1 MNSIGN
7 FSVSDSP
14 SFLNSQQNNLNPQFI
29 PQSPIIFKMIIMDIV
44 LEPSLINEEIISQY
58 REKYNPINLS
68 LIKMAP
74 RNSVIAKQIIIG
86 NNSQV
91 SQDISYILAP
101 FFPSHLSLP
110 CKVGEVVW
118 TLFDNSN
125 PSQNFLYWIC
135 KITTDNLIDD
145 VNHTHF
151 PRQFDYGNKFL
162 SLEDEKNKKEIKYN
176 FNDSITTKDIES
188 TENDIETI
196 NDIGSSKFLINK
208 KNAEKNAFEDI
219 FTESDGSKLITY
231 EAIPRFKKRP
241 GDIALE
247 GSNNTLIVLG
257 TDRSGS
263 YAEIQNN
270 KLNLSQNESSNSKGS
285 IDIVAGRKV
294 PNSLKITN
302 SINKEELKKMPFN
315 TMNAY
320 TGKINNEG
328 DPDFINDKSR
338 IYISQKTNAD
348 NKLSR
353 TNNGQL
359 NTSTGILKYNS
370 ELGISDVTVENG
382 CVIVKSDS
390 IRMVARKDFQILL
403 KGDENS
409 ESDNDDDSK
418 YCSITLKSNGE
429 IILKPSQ
436 TAVIKI
442 GGEDANKAILC
453 TENAFASNGN
463 VSASPII
470 TNGGQAIGSSGGIN
484 GVFAS
489 KILIK

>member
-14 SFLNSQQNNLNPQFI
+14 AFLNSQQNSLNPQTL

-44 LEPSLINEEIISQY
+44 LEPNLINEEIISQY

-101 FFPSHLSLP
+101 FFPSHLALP

-151 PRQFDYGNKFL
+151 PRQYDFANKFL

-188 TENDIETI
+188 TEKNVESID
-196 NDIGSSKFLINK
+196 DIGSSKFLINK
-208 KNAEKNAFEDI
+208 KNSDQNAFEDI
-219 FTESDGSKLITY
+219 HQNSDGSKLITY

-241 GDIALE
+241 GDIAFE

-263 YAEIQNN
+263 YAELQNN
-270 KLNLSQNESSNSKGS
+270 KLNISQNEIGNSKGS

-294 PNSLKITN
+294 PESLKITN
-302 SINKEELKKMPFN
+302 TFNKEELKKMPFN
-315 TMNAY
+315 SANVY
-320 TGKINNEG
+320 TGTINNEC

-348 NKLSR
+348 KKLSR
-353 TNNGQL
+353 TNSGQL
-359 NTSTGILKYNS
+359 NTNSGILKYNS
-370 ELGISDVTVENG
+370 TLGISDVSIENG
-382 CVIVKSDS
+382 CVIIKSDS

-409 ESDNDDDSK
+409 ESDIDDDSK
-418 YCSITLKSNGE
+418 YY
-429 IILKPSQ
+429 
-436 TAVIKI
+436 
-442 GGEDANKAILC
+442 
-453 TENAFASNGN
+453 
-463 VSASPII
+463 II
-470 TNGGQAIGSSGGIN
+470 T
-484 GVFAS
+484 
-489 KILIK
+489 